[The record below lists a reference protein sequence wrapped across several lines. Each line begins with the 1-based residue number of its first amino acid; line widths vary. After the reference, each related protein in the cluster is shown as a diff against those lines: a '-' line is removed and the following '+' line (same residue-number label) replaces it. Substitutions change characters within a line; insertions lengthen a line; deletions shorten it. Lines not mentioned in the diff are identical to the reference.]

1 MDEKQ
6 ERSRYIVGIDL
17 GTTNSSAAYIDTEH
31 KPFKVENFPILQIT
45 APGEAEA
52 LDLFPS
58 FYYEAAESE
67 FSEGAI
73 NLPWHQENQKSLTGV
88 FARDH
93 GAQTPGRL
101 VVSAKSWLSHS
112 GVDRTAPLLPWRA
125 AQDVQKISPL
135 DATSCYLKHVHQAWN
150 HEFPQYPLNEQ
161 DVIITVPASFD
172 EIARELTVTAAARAG
187 LSSIVLL
194 EEPQAA
200 FYSWINQHLKDWQSR
215 VNAGQKILV
224 CDIGG
229 GTTDFSLIQVRGKED
244 GSVEF
249 HRISVGDHLI
259 LGGDN
264 LDLALAYHIEKNH
277 LKSKKLSPGQF
288 GALVRSCQRAKEIL
302 LGHDA
307 PQKKVINIAGAGSA
321 LIGGSLQ
328 VEVDRDEV
336 TEVLLDGFF
345 PVVDL
350 NDKPVIRQSGFQ
362 EFGLPYAPDAAATK
376 YLASFL
382 TINRKAAKQFTA
394 ETGADPA
401 RPDIILFNGG
411 VFSSESIRNRIIET
425 VGKWF
430 SKDSGQW
437 QPQIFKNIR
446 PELAVS
452 RGAAYFGL
460 VRRGCGV
467 RISAGLARSYYI
479 VVETEKKQMRALC
492 LAPAGLG
499 EGESIELTSQTF
511 DLLIRQPV
519 EFELYVSS
527 RRTTDEPGELVEIY
541 PLDMYALPPI
551 RTVLRSGK
559 KQEAGSVKVVLNV
572 KLTEIGTLDLW
583 FSEQKG
589 NRSWRLQ
596 FDVRSATRTDIA
608 AHKGTGEMGG
618 FLDNATLEQCRKKI
632 TDSFRVNG
640 DNPHH
645 LIKNLEEITATDR
658 NNWPPSLLRTFWE
671 VLMEV
676 ENGRKTGPVHEAR
689 WLNFLGFSL
698 RPGYGYAVD
707 DWRVKQTWL
716 LFQKGIVYQRNQ
728 ACRSEWWI
736 FWRRIAGGL
745 VSGQQRALA
754 QPLIPAVKQV
764 FSREKRKGKGKQEIR
779 YGTHELAE
787 IWRLLGSLEHLQSTI
802 KQEIGNLA
810 KDKIKK
816 RDSLSEALVWAM
828 GRLGARVPV
837 YGPLNEMV
845 SQETASS
852 WAEELI
858 LRKEINST
866 LHLALMQLCRKTN
879 DRYRDIDEKTR
890 ESVLEF
896 MTENNA
902 PHHFIVLVKEGGV
915 LDEEEQNEIF
925 GEQLPKGLILT
936 NTDG

>member
-73 NLPWHQENQKSLTGV
+73 NLPWHQENQKSVTGV

-125 AQDVQKISPL
+125 AQDVKKISPL
-135 DATSCYLKHVHQAWN
+135 DATSCYLKHIHQAWN

-200 FYSWINQHLKDWQSR
+200 FYCWINQHIKDWKSR

-277 LKSKKLSPGQF
+277 LKNKKLAPGQF
-288 GALVRSCQRAKEIL
+288 GALVRSCQKAKEIL
-302 LGHDA
+302 LDHDA
-307 PQKKVINIAGAGSA
+307 PQKKVINIAGAGST

-336 TEVLLDGFF
+336 TDVLLDGFF

-430 SKDSGQW
+430 SKDNGQW

-499 EGESIELTSQTF
+499 EGESIELTSRTF

-527 RRTTDEPGELVEIY
+527 RRTTDKPGELVEID

-618 FLDNATLEQCRKKI
+618 FLDNATLEQCRTKI

-716 LFQKGIVYQRNQ
+716 LFQKGIVHHRNQ

-787 IWRLLGSLEHLQSTI
+787 IWRLLGSLEHLQSAI

-810 KDKIKK
+810 KDKMKK

-896 MTENNA
+896 MTEHNA
-902 PHHFIVLVKEGGV
+902 PRHFIVLVKEGGF
-915 LDEEEQNEIF
+915 LDEEEQDEIF

-936 NTDG
+936 NMGG